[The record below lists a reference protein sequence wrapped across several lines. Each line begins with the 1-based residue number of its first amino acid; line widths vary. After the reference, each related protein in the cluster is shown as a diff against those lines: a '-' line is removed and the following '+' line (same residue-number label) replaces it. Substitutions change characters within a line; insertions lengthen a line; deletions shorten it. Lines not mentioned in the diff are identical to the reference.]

1 MQLFIIKMVNL
12 PHLPMYLVEHKQRII
27 SEALYN
33 GIKELELKAGAV
45 LNAANKGNLKKSLE
59 LIQSVLDSATS
70 EESQEGS
77 QAKDTKKD
85 DTIITL
91 AADKKEDPG
100 KVEVKEEKTITVN
113 ETVIAKAISKAMKY
127 QLGITGK

>member
-100 KVEVKEEKTITVN
+100 KVEVKKEKTITVN